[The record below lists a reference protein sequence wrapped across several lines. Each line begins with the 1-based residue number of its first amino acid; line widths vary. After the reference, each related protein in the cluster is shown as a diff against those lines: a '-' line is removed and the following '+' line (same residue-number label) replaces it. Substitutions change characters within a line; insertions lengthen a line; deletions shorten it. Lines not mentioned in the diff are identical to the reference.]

1 MLQKLHERV
10 ESPAKLCLVFLV
22 GTLSSTYVGR
32 SR

>member
-22 GTLSSTYVGR
+22 GTLSSVLCG
-32 SR
+32 SV